1 MERATFVVFA
11 LLLATAHP
19 ASAQVS
25 EEESIEIAKEFMELG
40 QALYAAGKF
49 EEAAE
54 AFLNAYKT
62 QPFAAFLFNTGVSYE
77 KAEMWAEAIE
87 NFQRYVDEEPGA
99 SDRTDVEARIETLKA
114 HVSETGGGGSTF
126 IIEKKCGGE
135 GQPPCEGGET
145 PAEAA
150 PPSTPDVAM
159 KSIVQVRTK
168 PEGAKV
174 VFVDPEGNDLFTA
187 VSPAQ
192 QTLDPGKYELRVEHP
207 EFQKAFTPLSVS
219 EGRMYVVVV
228 ELSQGTFLGYLN
240 VKSNVHGAKVY
251 LDDRES
257 GSVGETPW
265 GNPVPTGDHTV
276 WIEHPGYES
285 IEKEITLGVGDTM
298 EIDAHLERVEQG
310 EIEVVT
316 NVDNATLSVDGKI
329 EPGQLPLV
337 LQFPAGTHQ
346 VLVEA
351 KGLKPYVEDVELQ
364 AGQRTKILVR
374 LNPKPKRTPAY
385 ISFGIAVAF
394 FSAGIAFAV
403 KSKQLK
409 DDMQMDLNGG
419 FLDNNDPRQHQLLGW
434 NIGADASFLL
444 GGIMSIMGI
453 VYMLRD
459 PLPDSE
465 GKVKD
470 PVEFADLPEYSK

>member
-1 MERATFVVFA
+1 MKRTIFVMVA
-11 LLLATAHP
+11 LALAAAP
-19 ASAQVS
+19 PVLAQVS
-25 EEESIEIAKEFMELG
+25 EEEGIEIAKEFMELG

-54 AFLNAYKT
+54 AFMNAYKT

-77 KAEMWAEAIE
+77 KAENWAKAVEL
-87 NFQRYVDEEPGA
+87 FQQYLDEEPKA
-99 SDRTDVEARIETLKA
+99 SDRADVEARIEALKA
-114 HVSETGGGGSTF
+114 RVGEAGPGETTF
-126 IIEKKCGGE
+126 IIQKKCGGE
-135 GQPPCEGGET
+135 GQPPCEGDEPG
-145 PAEAA
+145 EAA
-150 PPSTPDVAM
+150 PPPTPDVAM

-174 VFVDPEGNDLFTA
+174 VFMDLEGKDLFTS

-192 QTLDPGKYELRVEHP
+192 QTLEPGKYELRVEHP

-240 VKSNVHGAKVY
+240 VRSNVEGAKVY
-251 LDDRES
+251 LDDREA
-257 GSVGETPW
+257 GAVGETPW

-276 WIEHPGYES
+276 WIEHPGYQGM
-285 IEKEITLGVGDTM
+285 EKEFTLGVGDTM
-298 EIDAHLERVEQG
+298 EIDAQLARVEHA
-310 EIEVVT
+310 ELEVVT
-316 NVDNATLSVDGKI
+316 NVDHATLSVDGALS
-329 EPGQLPLV
+329 PGDLPLV
-337 LQFPAGTHQ
+337 LQLPGGTHQ
-346 VLVEA
+346 VIVEA
-351 KGLKPYVEDVELQ
+351 SGLKPYVEDVELEK
-364 AGQRTKILVR
+364 GQRTKILVR
-374 LNPKPKRTPAY
+374 LNPKPRRTPAF
-385 ISFGIAVAF
+385 ISFGLAVAF

-409 DDMQMDLNGG
+409 DDIQADLGGG

-444 GGIMSIMGI
+444 GGIMSIVGI